1 MTRAL
6 EGRFFAD
13 ELNGYVR
20 ELLLAEISRRTS
32 GRAEFS
38 FNVFDVLIDVD
49 AGAVTLTDVLQA
61 DVEVTVALDS
71 FAVRLR
77 HGDPL
82 PGDGS
87 VNAESRSIDEDG

>member
-13 ELNGYVR
+13 ELDGYVR

-32 GRAEFS
+32 GRAELS
-38 FNVFDVLIDVD
+38 VNVFDVLIDVD
-49 AGAVTLTDVLQA
+49 AGAVTLTNVLQA
-61 DVEVTVALDS
+61 DAEVTVPLDS
-71 FAVRLR
+71 FAVRLHR
-77 HGDPL
+77 GDPL

-87 VNAESRSIDEDG
+87 VNEVDR